1 MDIKKILSLTEARK
15 NIFQIIEDIEKN
27 GAYYTLTE
35 RGRAKA
41 VIMPA
46 SDFESWQETLE
57 VIKDF
62 PNLDK
67 TIKESEKDLKEKK
80 AITLDSILANA
91 GYVLADKSKKK
102 YDHNTKSKKPKSV
115 RGAKR
120 KKKS

>member
-46 SDFESWQETLE
+46 QDFESWQETLE

-62 PNLDK
+62 PDLEK
-67 TIKESEKDLKEKK
+67 TIKESDKDLKANK

-91 GYVLADKSKKK
+91 GYVLADKAKKK
-102 YDHNTKSKKPKSV
+102 YDHNTKPKKSKSV
-115 RGAKR
+115 PGTKR